1 MKKKIIIQKEIRI
14 TLKQKPKLRVSP
26 LKVPRDYFSKIF
38 IEILKLPA
46 IKSVGKYIR
55 KSYFMLC
62 YTCNV
67 PGRSGCQVLPGPAI
81 LFRSTSGL
89 DTNRN
94 SRWCGA
100 GVGHCVTC
108 IAVPF
113 SAMGMAST
121 MTLKVILP
129 YRIMDSFH

>member
-1 MKKKIIIQKEIRI
+1 MKKKIIIWKEIRI
-14 TLKQKPKLRVSP
+14 TLKQKPQLCVSP

-46 IKSVGKYIR
+46 IKSQNYA
-55 KSYFMLC
+55 C
-62 YTCNV
+62 YE
-67 PGRSGCQVLPGPAI
+67 PGRSGCQVLPGPAL

-100 GVGHCVTC
+100 GAGHCVTC

-121 MTLKVILP
+121 ITLKVILP